1 MKTQN
6 LMDQAQKIMVTYVCK
21 DKDGEE
27 RMEMNSLV
35 QRFFTDHVG
44 RLNNS
49 EIMDHMATPMKALNW
64 FNSYLCETFWNR
76 CCTGSMPD
84 GADTCRLA

>member
-6 LMDQAQKIMVTYVCK
+6 LMDQAQKIMTTCVCR
-21 DKDGEE
+21 DTDVEE
-27 RMEMNSLV
+27 RLEMKRMV
-35 QRFFTDHVG
+35 QRFFTDHVS
-44 RLNNS
+44 RLDKS
-49 EIMDHMATPMKALNW
+49 EIMDHMATPMKALDW

-76 CCTGSMPD
+76 CCSGSVPD